1 MDRHCVLCR
10 HSYGSVWE
18 EEKDS
23 IVLEG
28 REELYTVLRAL
39 RHSDDPK
46 AIELSKKFLRVHLN
60 LRRCPRCG
68 SLRRDIIGIYC
79 MGWEEVCSYCDAEL
93 TEELD
98 RNMKKSEEAKKENK
112 YE

>member
-1 MDRHCVLCR
+1 MERHCVLR
-10 HSYGSVWE
+10 RNSYGSFWE
-18 EEKDS
+18 AEKDG

-39 RHSDDPK
+39 RHSDYPK

-68 SLRRDIIGIYC
+68 SLRRKLIGIYC
-79 MGWEEVCSYCDAEL
+79 MGWERVCSYCDSEL
-93 TEELD
+93 TEERR
-98 RNMKKSEEAKKENK
+98 RNMKKSEEAKNE
-112 YE
+112 